1 MYIDIN
7 SINFLSA
14 IIIIN
19 SKIHNN
25 LAYDSVVY
33 VNTKNMEVDLI
44 SSGFTNNVGSCMYLL
59 QSHLLCRSV
68 VFANNSVD
76 NGGALYIGQ
85 GSTIGY
91 GETVQFIINSAVEH
105 GGAVYLNLMNGY
117 PIQTWNSILNIS
129 FVKNTASISGNS
141 LYIYIPTQ
149 CKVERN
155 FSDSVSLLYVSCQ
168 FNYSQPVNGK
178 MMHIPCDLDYTL
190 LNGTELLLSLL
201 HIN

>member
-1 MYIDIN
+1 MSGGNIYLDYPILIKECEFVNNTAGRGAAMYIDIN

-68 VFANNSVD
+68 VFANNSAD

-85 GSTIGY
+85 GSTISY
-91 GETVQFIINSAVEH
+91 GETVQFINNSAVEH
-105 GGAVYLNLMNGY
+105 GGAVYLNLMY
-117 PIQTWNSILNIS
+117 SCPIQTWNSILNIS
-129 FVKNTASISGNS
+129 FVNNTADI
-141 LYIYIPTQ
+141 T
-149 CKVERN
+149 
-155 FSDSVSLLYVSCQ
+155 
-168 FNYSQPVNGK
+168 YSMQSREK
-178 MMHIPCDLDYTL
+178 FQ
-190 LNGTELLLSLL
+190 
-201 HIN
+201 